1 MVGGALLAAARCR
14 WLALAGMGGGAAGGG
29 RSAADRGS
37 GAGARAARSSR
48 RPHRAG
54 AACRLPAPR
63 PSAARPGAKPGQK
76 EKDQSGRRGVC
87 AACSGLSASPGAG
100 PGGGCCSVPLAGG
113 SGGRA
118 LLAAPRFRRQ
128 RFFCRVMRQ
137 NAAGQRGQ
145 ILHLTAYRPT
155 GNGGLGSMPPYY
167 PLLSPSSPLSAGVN
181 PSRAIL
187 SRIACKI

>member
-1 MVGGALLAAARCR
+1 MLWALGCELLRSGMVGGALLAAARCR

-100 PGGGCCSVPLAGG
+100 PGVVAARCRWRAVPVGGHCWRLHG
-113 SGGRA
+113 SGWH
-118 LLAAPRFRRQ
+118 
-128 RFFCRVMRQ
+128 CSSV
-137 NAAGQRGQ
+137 
-145 ILHLTAYRPT
+145 
-155 GNGGLGSMPPYY
+155 NGF
-167 PLLSPSSPLSAGVN
+167 SAG
-181 PSRAIL
+181 
-187 SRIACKI
+187 

>member
-1 MVGGALLAAARCR
+1 MLWALGCELLRSGMVGGALLAAARCR

-37 GAGARAARSSR
+37 GAGARAVRSSR

-100 PGGGCCSVPLAGG
+100 PGVVAARSRRWRAVPVCGHCWRLHG
-113 SGGRA
+113 SGVNGFSAGRCA
-118 LLAAPRFRRQ
+118 K
-128 RFFCRVMRQ
+128 
-137 NAAGQRGQ
+137 
-145 ILHLTAYRPT
+145 
-155 GNGGLGSMPPYY
+155 MPPGK
-167 PLLSPSSPLSAGVN
+167 GV
-181 PSRAIL
+181 RFYT
-187 SRIACKI
+187 

>member
-1 MVGGALLAAARCR
+1 MLWALGCELLRSGMVGGALLAAARCR
-14 WLALAGMGGGAAGGG
+14 WLALACMGGGAAGGW

-63 PSAARPGAKPGQK
+63 PSAARTGAKPGQK

-100 PGGGCCSVPLAGG
+100 PGWLLLGAAGG
-113 SGGRA
+113 
-118 LLAAPRFRRQ
+118 RFRR
-128 RFFCRVMRQ
+128 RGTAGSSTVPASTVFPPGDAPKCRR
-137 NAAGQRGQ
+137 AK
-145 ILHLTAYRPT
+145 
-155 GNGGLGSMPPYY
+155 GSDSTLYGI
-167 PLLSPSSPLSAGVN
+167 SPH
-181 PSRAIL
+181 R
-187 SRIACKI
+187 